1 MTPTESKPKREKKEK
16 PQTLSIFVNRERLG
30 SIMSLRPPNEEQ
42 RGGITIETAG
52 CAKCDDEMPLIDD
65 HHHSDGSVCVVMY
78 CEKTCGVCAEIRS
91 AFTCDE
97 GAGPAFG
104 NLWSDLTDC
113 FRDLS
118 TTCFDRLES
127 VDAKKYLRER
137 WMTWKG
143 LAA

>member
-1 MTPTESKPKREKKEK
+1 MSDCGVCIGGGDYDDYPEFHDVTWPKARKAHRCGECRRDIPKGT
-16 PQTLSIFVNRERLG
+16 QYERVSG
-30 SIMSLRPPNEEQ
+30 
-42 RGGITIETAG
+42 
-52 CAKCDDEMPLIDD
+52 KF
-65 HHHSDGSVCVVMY
+65 DGVMY